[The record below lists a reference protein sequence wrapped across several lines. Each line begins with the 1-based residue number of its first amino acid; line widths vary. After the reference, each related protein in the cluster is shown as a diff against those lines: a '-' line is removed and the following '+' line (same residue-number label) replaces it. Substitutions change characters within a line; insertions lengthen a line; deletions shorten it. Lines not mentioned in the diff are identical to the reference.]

1 MANISDAER
10 IAKTHN
16 TARFF
21 TEHRQIS
28 WVALFAVILW
38 GLYGY
43 THMPRRKDPEIPV
56 RVAVALCPW
65 PGVVAEKVE
74 QLVTRP
80 IEETIAE
87 NSNIHPSTVADY
99 GIKSTTLPG
108 LAIVTVALSEDVSN
122 TKNELND
129 INLKLNA

>member
-1 MANISDAER
+1 MAHISDAEH

-28 WVALFAVILW
+28 WVALLAVILW
-38 GLYGY
+38 GVYGY
-43 THMPRRKDPEIPV
+43 MHMPRRKDPEIPV
-56 RVAVALCPW
+56 RIAVALCPW

-80 IEETIAE
+80 IEQTIAE
-87 NSNIHPSTVADY
+87 NSNIHPSNLSDY

-108 LAIVTVALSEDVSN
+108 LAIVNVVLSEKISD

-129 INLKLNA
+129 ISLKLN